1 MSRDTIF
8 ARIRAGLGASAA
20 TDEARRAAVT
30 RRLAAHAANLV
41 PERATTPPPG
51 RAAQLAGFLRG
62 QGATVLDVDGAA
74 AIPSAIATYLRDANL
89 PTKLRHGADPF
100 LDGLPWE
107 RVSGFDRQH
116 GAARGDD
123 EVGLSRALAAASET
137 GTLVLASGA
146 ENPVTLAFLPPTHI
160 VVLAEDDIAA
170 SYEEAFAA
178 VRKRFGAR
186 AMPRTLNFI
195 SGPSRTA
202 DIGGKLVV
210 GAHGPQRLCVIIV
223 KMKSENAARA

>member
-1 MSRDTIF
+1 MSRETIF
-8 ARIRAGLGASAA
+8 ARIRTGLGASAA
-20 TDEARRAAVT
+20 TEAARRAAVES
-30 RRLAAHAANLV
+30 RLAAHAANLV
-41 PERATTPPPG
+41 PERAMTPPPG

-62 QGATVLDVDGAA
+62 QGATVIEADGAA
-74 AIPSAIATYLRDANL
+74 AIPSAIATYLREANL
-89 PTKLRHGADPF
+89 PAKLRHGADPF
-100 LDGLPWE
+100 LATLPWE
-107 RVSGFDRQH
+107 TAPELERRH

-123 EVGLSRALAAASET
+123 EIGLSRALAAASET

-178 VRKRFGAR
+178 VRARLGAGT
-186 AMPRTLNFI
+186 MPRTLNFV

-210 GAHGPQRLCVIIV
+210 GAHGPQRLCVLIV
-223 KMKSENAARA
+223 KMKSESAARA

>member
-1 MSRDTIF
+1 MSRDAIF
-8 ARIRAGLGASAA
+8 ARICAGLGATPA
-20 TDEARRAAVT
+20 TDEARRAAVE

-41 PERATTPPPG
+41 PERAATPPAG

-62 QGATVLDVDGAA
+62 QGATVLEVETAA
-74 AIPSAIATYLRDANL
+74 AIPSAIAAYLRDANL
-89 PTKLRHGADPF
+89 PAKLRHGADPV
-100 LDGLPWE
+100 LAALPWE
-107 RVSGFDRQH
+107 TVPGLERQH

-123 EVGLSRALAAASET
+123 ETGLSRALAAASET
-137 GTLVLASGA
+137 GTLVLASGE
-146 ENPVTLAFLPPTHI
+146 ENPVTLAFLPATHI
-160 VVLAEDDIAA
+160 VVLAESDIAA
-170 SYEEAFAA
+170 SYEETFAA
-178 VRKRFGAR
+178 VRARFGAR